1 MASYRERYR
10 AIWTAVGD
18 GWDEMLQND
27 PWEQGAPSESQLPD
41 TGPMLRLYNG
51 LTCLYA
57 GDQSHGSAFLRQSI
71 KHANRVEVDGLCRA
85 NEVCEAGYPHNL
97 AVVIRSRAYARWLLG
112 ETLDR
117 AEMRQVAEYL
127 TTWCL
132 TKATDCKRFHRSMT
146 MSYYLDGVRAA
157 MIACD
162 LDYAAELLKTRHK
175 FRWHHAGERDLWTRL
190 IAAYPEVSLDLRRD
204 VEVFFDRVRDPDFE
218 EFELDA
224 RGEKISTFINREIL
238 ALETGIIRQ
247 MYVVNRSA
255 LDPVEPG
262 AVIEAVAR

>member
-1 MASYRERYR
+1 MPSYADRYN
-10 AIWTAVGD
+10 AIWAGVGD
-18 GWDEMLQND
+18 SWDQMLDED
-27 PWEQGAPSESQLPD
+27 PWERDAPSEPIMPD

-57 GDQSHGSAFLRQSI
+57 NDRGHAAASLRRAI
-71 KHANRVEVDGLCRA
+71 KHANRVEATDLCKSHPVA
-85 NEVCEAGYPHNL
+85 EAGFPANL
-97 AVVIRSRAYARWLLG
+97 AVVIRSRTYARWLLG
-112 ETLDR
+112 ESLDR
-117 AEMRQVAEYL
+117 GEMRQVAEYL
-127 TTWCL
+127 TAWCL

-146 MSYYLDGVRAA
+146 MSIYLDGVRAA
-157 MIACD
+157 MVSCD
-162 LDYAAELLKTRHK
+162 LDHAAELLKTKHK
-175 FRWHHAGERDLWTRL
+175 FQWHHAGERDLWTRL
-190 IAAYPEVSLDLRRD
+190 IAAYPEVSLDLRGE
-204 VEVFFDRVRDPDFE
+204 VEEFFDRVRDPDFE

-224 RGEKISTFINREIL
+224 HGQKIRTFFNREIL

>member
-1 MASYRERYR
+1 MTSYRERYR
-10 AIWTAVGD
+10 TIWGSAGD
-18 GWDEMLQND
+18 GWDQMLEND
-27 PWEQGAPSESQLPD
+27 VFEKTEGKEILTPETAPESKLSD
-41 TGPMLRLYNG
+41 G
-51 LTCLYA
+51 LACFYA
-57 GDQSHGSAFLRQSI
+57 DDDGRGVAFLQCAI
-71 KHANRVEVDGLCRA
+71 KHADRVEA
-85 NEVCEAGYPHNL
+85 NDLYHANPVVEAGFPRNCATVL
-97 AVVIRSRAYARWLLG
+97 RSRAYARRLLG

-132 TKATDCKRFHRSMT
+132 TQATDRKRFHRSMT
-146 MSYYLDGVRAA
+146 MSIYLDSVRAA

-190 IAAYPEVSLDLRRD
+190 IAAYPEVSLDLRREI
-204 VEVFFDRVRDPDFE
+204 EVFFDRVRDPDFE

-224 RGEKISTFINREIL
+224 RGQKISTFINREIL

-247 MYVVNRSA
+247 MYVINRSA

>member
-1 MASYRERYR
+1 MPSYKNKRLAHWVRNQSAWDKLVNEDPFQDWGIPHPSPGALVEGIELHGAMACFYADDRIHGEAFCQR
-10 AIWTAVGD
+10 AIAV
-18 GWDEMLQND
+18 
-27 PWEQGAPSESQLPD
+27 
-41 TGPMLRLYNG
+41 
-51 LTCLYA
+51 
-57 GDQSHGSAFLRQSI
+57 
-71 KHANRVEVDGLCRA
+71 ANRIIAEDRWHDNPVI
-85 NEVCEAGYPHNL
+85 EAGYPYSL
-97 AVVIRSRAYARWLLG
+97 GEVLRGREYARWLLG
-112 ETLDR
+112 ESLDR

-132 TKATDCKRFHRSMT
+132 TKATDHRRFHDSMT
-146 MSYYLDGVRAA
+146 MCFYLQGVRAA